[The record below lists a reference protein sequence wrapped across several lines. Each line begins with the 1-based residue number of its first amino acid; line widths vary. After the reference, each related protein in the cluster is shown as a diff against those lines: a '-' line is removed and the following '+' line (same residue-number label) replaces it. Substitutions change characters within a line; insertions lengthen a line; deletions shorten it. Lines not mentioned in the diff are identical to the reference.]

1 MIKNIAFFG
10 GSEIGPDSRYY
21 QEAYK
26 IAQALAREGY
36 TVVNGGGPGIMNAST
51 QGAISAGG
59 ETLAI
64 TFNPQN
70 APGFEGRYLA
80 NRTAKEIK
88 THNYIERM
96 FKLIEHADVFIIFKG
111 GCGTLSEFA
120 TVWILG
126 KLYYPHHKPFILFG
140 KFWKKIIQV
149 LRQELLIPPRAMKVF
164 RLAETE
170 TELLAILQKG

>member
-10 GSEIGPDSRYY
+10 ASELTPESRYY
-21 QEAYK
+21 QEAFK
-26 IAQALAREGY
+26 IAQALARKGY
-36 TVVNGGGPGIMNAST
+36 TIVNGGGPGIMNAST
-51 QGAISAGG
+51 QGAASVGG

-64 TFNPQN
+64 TFNPQD

-80 NRTAKEIK
+80 NRVDKEIK

-111 GCGTLSEFA
+111 GCGTLSEFGTA
-120 TVWILG
+120 WILG

-140 KFWKKIIQV
+140 KFWKKIIKV
-149 LRQELLIPPRAMKVF
+149 LKEELLIPPWAMKVF
-164 RLAETE
+164 QFAETE
-170 TELLAILQKG
+170 AEVLAALENL